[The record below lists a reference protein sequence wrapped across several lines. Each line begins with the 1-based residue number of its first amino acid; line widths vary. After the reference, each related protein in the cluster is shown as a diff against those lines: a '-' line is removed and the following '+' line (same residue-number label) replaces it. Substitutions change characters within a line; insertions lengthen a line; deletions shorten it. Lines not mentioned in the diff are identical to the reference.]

1 MSLGTNQL
9 SDDQLLELLQE
20 ACNELAVRAGPVR
33 EAAQEVIVTG
43 AESIKIHEK
52 VFTEAAVTARRE
64 YEKQLYAE
72 TYEHVQLLVKNG
84 SAMLS
89 DSGEE
94 ARLAIEAEK
103 KAFAELTKQQAAQA
117 VGHNAKFDLRIRGPE
132 IMITTQGNATLTVRH
147 TLNEQEVRD
156 LSALVARIIG
166 I

>member
-9 SDDQLLELLQE
+9 SDDQLLELLKE

-33 EAAQEVIVTG
+33 EAAQKVIVTG

-52 VFTEAAVTARRE
+52 VFTEAAEVVRRE
-64 YEKQLYAE
+64 YEKQLYNE
-72 TYEHVQLLVKNG
+72 TYEHVKVLIKSG
-84 SAMLS
+84 SATLA
-89 DSGEE
+89 DSAEE

-103 KAFAELTKQQAAQA
+103 KAFAELTAQAAQA
-117 VGHNAKFDLRIRGPE
+117 VGHNAKFELRIRGPE
-132 IMITTQGNATLTVRH
+132 VMITTQGNATLTVRH
-147 TLNEQEVRD
+147 TLNEKEIRD

>member
-9 SDDQLLELLQE
+9 SDDQLLELLKE
-20 ACNELAVRAGPVR
+20 ACNELAVRAAPVR
-33 EAAQEVIVTG
+33 DAAQKVIVTG

-52 VFTEAAVTARRE
+52 VFTEAAVTVRRE

-84 SAMLS
+84 SAMLA

-103 KAFAELTKQQAAQA
+103 KAFASLTAQA
-117 VGHNAKFDLRIRGPE
+117 VQMLGPNAKFELRIRGSA
-132 IMITTQGNATLTVRH
+132 ITITTQDNATLTVRH
-147 TLNEQEVRD
+147 TLNEREVRD
-156 LSALVARIIG
+156 LSQLVARIIG